1 MRYNNLNEFKK
12 HTIDYLKSIVL
23 NKHNE
28 QLIQVIKESG
38 YLAAEKGGEIR
49 IYLDKEK
56 KYNNSIHLAYVE
68 IIDSDGATNNRYA
81 KEFIKNNSIQDLLNE
96 VYIEIEKDNLK
107 LQNQEKQKPILIN
120 LGSNINDYLNNQSI
134 EIKNLEIRY
143 SDYNKEYYLDFSTNI
158 GNNYF
163 MIDFKIENNKI
174 VYNDK
179 YKEIKQIFDTI
190 EDAANYF
197 KAEVSGSIENTIKEL
212 NTFSIIENNFKQNI
226 DKKILFS
233 NNDNFYTAVID
244 NQYITLYRIDRKKE
258 KPVYNYIYLKKFI
271 ELFIKDNIDKFYII
285 DDNTDLSVKNLRSV
299 VKGNNYINIHAA

>member
-12 HTIDYLKSIVL
+12 HTIDYLKSIVA

-28 QLIQVIKESG
+28 QLIEVIKESG

-233 NNDNFYTAVID
+233 DNDNFYTAVID

-258 KPVYNYIYLKKFI
+258 KPVYNYIYLKNFI

-285 DDNTDLSVKNLRSV
+285 DDNTDLSVKNLRSI
-299 VKGNNYINIHAA
+299 VKGNNYINIYAA

>member
-12 HTIDYLKSIVL
+12 HTIDYLKSIVA

-28 QLIQVIKESG
+28 QLIEVIKESG

-81 KEFIKNNSIQDLLNE
+81 REFIKNNSIQELLKE
-96 VYIEIEKDNLK
+96 TYEDIEKDNLK
-107 LQNQEKQKPILIN
+107 LQNQEQQKPILIN

-197 KAEVSGSIENTIKEL
+197 INEVSESIENTIKEL

-244 NQYITLYRIDRKKE
+244 NQYITLYKVDRKKE
-258 KPVYNYIYLKKFI
+258 KHVYEYIYLKQFI
-271 ELFIKDNIDKFYII
+271 DRFIKDNIDKFYII
-285 DDNTDLSVKNLRSV
+285 DDNTDLSVKNLRSI
-299 VKGNNYINIHAA
+299 VKGNNYINIYAA

>member
-107 LQNQEKQKPILIN
+107 LQNQEQQKPILIN

-197 KAEVSGSIENTIKEL
+197 INEVSESIENTIKEL

-285 DDNTDLSVKNLRSV
+285 DDNTDLSVKNLRSI
-299 VKGNNYINIHAA
+299 VKGNNYINIYAA

>member
-12 HTIDYLKSIVL
+12 HTIDYLKSIVA

-28 QLIQVIKESG
+28 QLIEVIKESG

-107 LQNQEKQKPILIN
+107 LQNQEQQKPILIN

-197 KAEVSGSIENTIKEL
+197 INEVSESIENTIKEL

-244 NQYITLYRIDRKKE
+244 NQYITLYKVDRKKE
-258 KPVYNYIYLKKFI
+258 KHVYEYIYLKQFI
-271 ELFIKDNIDKFYII
+271 DRFIKDNIDKFYII
-285 DDNTDLSVKNLRSV
+285 DDNTDLSVKNLRSI
-299 VKGNNYINIHAA
+299 VKGNNYINIYAA

>member
-12 HTIDYLKSIVL
+12 HTIDYLKSIVA

-28 QLIQVIKESG
+28 QLIEVIKESG

-56 KYNNSIHLAYVE
+56 KYNNSIHLAYME
-68 IIDSDGATNNRYA
+68 IIDSDGVTNIRYA
-81 KEFIKNNSIQDLLNE
+81 REFIKNNSIQELLKE
-96 VYIEIEKDNLK
+96 TYEEIEKDNLK
-107 LQNQEKQKPILIN
+107 LQNQEQQKPILIN

-179 YKEIKQIFDTI
+179 YKEIKQIFNTI

-197 KAEVSGSIENTIKEL
+197 INEVSESIENTIKEL

-244 NQYITLYRIDRKKE
+244 NQYITLYKVDRKKE
-258 KPVYNYIYLKKFI
+258 KHVYEYIYLKQFI
-271 ELFIKDNIDKFYII
+271 DRFIKDNIDKFYII
-285 DDNTDLSVKNLRSV
+285 DDNTDLSVKNLRSI
-299 VKGNNYINIHAA
+299 VKGNSYINIYAA

>member
-12 HTIDYLKSIVL
+12 HTIDYLKSIVV
-23 NKHNE
+23 NKHND
-28 QLIQVIKESG
+28 QLIEVIKESG
-38 YLAAEKGGEIR
+38 YLAAEPKGEIR

-56 KYNNSIHLAYVE
+56 SYNNSIYLNRVE
-68 IIDSDGATNNRYA
+68 IIDADGIANNRYA

-107 LQNQEKQKPILIN
+107 LQKQEQQKPILIN

-158 GNNYF
+158 SNNYF
-163 MIDFKIENNKI
+163 MIAFKIENNKI

-190 EDAANYF
+190 EDAANCF
-197 KAEVSGSIENTIKEL
+197 KAEVSGFIENTIKEL

-285 DDNTDLSVKNLRSV
+285 DDNTDLSVKNLRSI

>member
-12 HTIDYLKSIVL
+12 HTIDYLKSIVA

-28 QLIQVIKESG
+28 QLIEVIKESG

-244 NQYITLYRIDRKKE
+244 NQYITLYWIDRKKE

-299 VKGNNYINIHAA
+299 VKGNNYINIYAA

>member
-107 LQNQEKQKPILIN
+107 LQNQEQQKPILIN

-190 EDAANYF
+190 EDTANCF
-197 KAEVSGSIENTIKEL
+197 KAEVFESIENTIKEL

-258 KPVYNYIYLKKFI
+258 KPVYNYIYLKNFI

-285 DDNTDLSVKNLRSV
+285 DDNTDLSVKNLRSI
-299 VKGNNYINIHAA
+299 VKGNNYINIYAA

>member
-12 HTIDYLKSIVL
+12 HTIDYLKSIVA

-28 QLIQVIKESG
+28 QLIEVIKESG

-258 KPVYNYIYLKKFI
+258 KPVYNYIYLKNFI

-299 VKGNNYINIHAA
+299 VKGNNYINIYAA

>member
-12 HTIDYLKSIVL
+12 HTIDYLKSIVA

-28 QLIQVIKESG
+28 QLIEVIKESG

-81 KEFIKNNSIQDLLNE
+81 REFIKNNSIQELLKE
-96 VYIEIEKDNLK
+96 TYEDIEKDNLK
-107 LQNQEKQKPILIN
+107 LQNQEQQKPILIN

-190 EDAANYF
+190 EDAANCF
-197 KAEVSGSIENTIKEL
+197 KAEVSESIENTIKEL

-244 NQYITLYRIDRKKE
+244 DQYITLYKVDRKKE
-258 KPVYNYIYLKKFI
+258 KHVYEYIYLKQFI
-271 ELFIKDNIDKFYII
+271 DRFIKDNIDKFYII
-285 DDNTDLSVKNLRSV
+285 DDNTDLSVKNLRTI
-299 VKGNNYINIHAA
+299 VKGNNYINIYAA

>member
-12 HTIDYLKSIVL
+12 HTIDYLKSIVA

-28 QLIQVIKESG
+28 QLIEVIKESG

-179 YKEIKQIFDTI
+179 YKEIKQIFNTI

-197 KAEVSGSIENTIKEL
+197 INEVSESIENTIKEL

-258 KPVYNYIYLKKFI
+258 KPVYNYIYLKNFI

-299 VKGNNYINIHAA
+299 VKGNNYINIYAA

>member
-107 LQNQEKQKPILIN
+107 LQNQEQQKPILIN

-190 EDAANYF
+190 EDAANCF
-197 KAEVSGSIENTIKEL
+197 KAEVFESIENTIKEL

-299 VKGNNYINIHAA
+299 VKGNNYINIYAA

>member
-12 HTIDYLKSIVL
+12 HTIDYLKSIVA

-28 QLIQVIKESG
+28 QLIEVVKESG

-233 NNDNFYTAVID
+233 DNDNFYTAVID

-258 KPVYNYIYLKKFI
+258 KPVYNYIYLKNFI

-299 VKGNNYINIHAA
+299 VKGNNYINIYAA

>member
-28 QLIQVIKESG
+28 QLTQVIKESG

-197 KAEVSGSIENTIKEL
+197 INEVSESIENTIKEL

-244 NQYITLYRIDRKKE
+244 NQYITLYKVDRKKE
-258 KPVYNYIYLKKFI
+258 KHVYEYIYLKQFI
-271 ELFIKDNIDKFYII
+271 DRFIKDNIDKFYII
-285 DDNTDLSVKNLRSV
+285 DDNTDLSVKNLRSI
-299 VKGNNYINIHAA
+299 VKGNNYINIYAA

>member
-12 HTIDYLKSIVL
+12 HTIDYLKSIVA

-28 QLIQVIKESG
+28 QLIEVIKESG

-107 LQNQEKQKPILIN
+107 LQNQEQQKPILIN

-299 VKGNNYINIHAA
+299 VKGNNYINIYAV

>member
-12 HTIDYLKSIVL
+12 HTIDYLKSIVA
-23 NKHNE
+23 NKNNE
-28 QLIQVIKESG
+28 QLIEIIKEFG
-38 YLAAEKGGEIR
+38 YLVAEPKGEIR
-49 IYLDKEK
+49 IYLDKDK
-56 KYNNSIHLAYVE
+56 NYNNSIYLNRVE
-68 IIDSDGATNNRYA
+68 IIDANGIENNRYA
-81 KEFIKNNSIQDLLNE
+81 KEFIKNNSIQDLLE
-96 VYIEIEKDNLK
+96 ETYREIEKDNLK
-107 LQNQEKQKPILIN
+107 LQNQEQQKPILIS
-120 LGSNINDYLNNQSI
+120 LGSNINDYLNSQSI

-163 MIDFKIENNKI
+163 MIDFKMIDNKI
-174 VYNDK
+174 LYNDK

-190 EDAANYF
+190 EDAANCF

-233 NNDNFYTAVID
+233 DGNNFYTSVID

-285 DDNTDLSVKNLRSV
+285 DDNTDLSVKNLRSI

>member
-28 QLIQVIKESG
+28 QLTKVIKESG

-285 DDNTDLSVKNLRSV
+285 DDNTDLSVKNLRSI
-299 VKGNNYINIHAA
+299 VKGNNYINIYAA

>member
-12 HTIDYLKSIVL
+12 HTIDYLKSIVA

-28 QLIQVIKESG
+28 QLIEVIKESG

-107 LQNQEKQKPILIN
+107 LQNQEQQKPILIN

-197 KAEVSGSIENTIKEL
+197 INEVSESIENTIKEL

-258 KPVYNYIYLKKFI
+258 KPVYNYIYLKNFI

-285 DDNTDLSVKNLRSV
+285 DDNTDLSVKNLRSI
-299 VKGNNYINIHAA
+299 VKGNNYINIYAA

>member
-28 QLIQVIKESG
+28 QLTQVIKESG
-38 YLAAEKGGEIR
+38 YLAVEKGGEIR

-56 KYNNSIHLAYVE
+56 NYNNSIHLNRVE
-68 IIDSDGATNNRYA
+68 IIDSDGITNNRYA
-81 KEFIKNNSIQDLLNE
+81 REFIKNNSIQELLKE
-96 VYIEIEKDNLK
+96 TYEDIEKDNLK
-107 LQNQEKQKPILIN
+107 LQNQEQQKPILIN

-233 NNDNFYTAVID
+233 DNDNFYTAVID

-258 KPVYNYIYLKKFI
+258 KPVYNYIYLKNFI

-299 VKGNNYINIHAA
+299 VKGNNYINIYAA

>member
-107 LQNQEKQKPILIN
+107 LQNQEQQKPILIN

-244 NQYITLYRIDRKKE
+244 NQYITLYKVDRKKE
-258 KPVYNYIYLKKFI
+258 KHVYEYIYLKQFI
-271 ELFIKDNIDKFYII
+271 DRFIKDNIDKFYII
-285 DDNTDLSVKNLRSV
+285 DDNTDLSVKNLRSI
-299 VKGNNYINIHAA
+299 VKGNNYINIYAA

>member
-12 HTIDYLKSIVL
+12 HTIDYLKSIVA

-28 QLIQVIKESG
+28 QLIEVIKESG

-107 LQNQEKQKPILIN
+107 LQNQEQQKPILIN

-179 YKEIKQIFDTI
+179 YKEIKQIFDTT

-197 KAEVSGSIENTIKEL
+197 INEVSESIENTIKEL

-244 NQYITLYRIDRKKE
+244 NQYITLYKVDRKKE
-258 KPVYNYIYLKKFI
+258 KHVYEYIYLKQFI
-271 ELFIKDNIDKFYII
+271 DRFIKDNIDKFYII
-285 DDNTDLSVKNLRSV
+285 DDNTDLSVKNLRSI
-299 VKGNNYINIHAA
+299 VKGNNYINIYAA

>member
-12 HTIDYLKSIVL
+12 HTIDYLKSIVA

-28 QLIQVIKESG
+28 QLIEVIKESG

-107 LQNQEKQKPILIN
+107 LQNQEQQKPILIN

-190 EDAANYF
+190 EDAANCF
-197 KAEVSGSIENTIKEL
+197 KAEVSGFIENTIKEL

-233 NNDNFYTAVID
+233 NNDNFYTVVID
-244 NQYITLYRIDRKKE
+244 NQYITLYKVDRKKE
-258 KPVYNYIYLKKFI
+258 KHVYEYIYLKQFI
-271 ELFIKDNIDKFYII
+271 DRFIKDNIDKFYII
-285 DDNTDLSVKNLRSV
+285 DDNTDLSVKNLRSI
-299 VKGNNYINIHAA
+299 VKGNNYINIYAA